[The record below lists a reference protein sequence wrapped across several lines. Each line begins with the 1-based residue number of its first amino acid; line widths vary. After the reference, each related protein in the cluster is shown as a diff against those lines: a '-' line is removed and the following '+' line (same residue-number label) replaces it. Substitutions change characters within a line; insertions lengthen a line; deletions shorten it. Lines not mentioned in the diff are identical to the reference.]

1 MKYDDLFRFE
11 PIETV
16 IQLTE
21 ADSAERAMHLVD
33 TFVISDR
40 MAEQLS
46 DLVIPN
52 LQFDEPADN
61 KGLLVVGNYGT
72 GKSHLMSVISAIAE
86 HEDAVE
92 ALTNPEVAE
101 AAEHISGRF
110 KVIRTE
116 IGSSEMR
123 LRNIV
128 CNQLSAHL
136 QEMGVEYTFPPMD
149 EVTNNKDDLQ
159 KMMAQFAEKYPD
171 HGLLLIVDELLDYLR
186 SRNDQDLVLDLN
198 FLRELGEVCSSVRLR
213 FMAGL
218 QEALVDNP
226 KWAHVADSLSWVMD
240 RYQQLRIVRED
251 VAFVVSERLLK
262 KDDEQRA
269 RIREHLTSFA
279 PLYENMAERMDEY
292 VRLFP
297 VHPTYLA
304 VFEELTIAEKREVLR
319 TLSGQMRKLVGEDV
333 PLGEP
338 GLLSYDSYWE
348 VLREN
353 KIRHAVPEIR
363 EVFDKSEVLVDR
375 VEHALTQPKYKDM
388 AHRICRA
395 LAVQRLGT
403 DDIYAPIGV
412 TAAELKD
419 GLCLYHSEL
428 PEQESGFLQTTVETT
443 LREIVKTMSGQ
454 YISHNEDN
462 QQYFLDLKKDID
474 YEAKIAERAE
484 TVGPGQLD
492 RFYFDA
498 LTRVMEC
505 HDTPSYVTGYRIWEH
520 EVPWLDHGITRR
532 GYLFFGAPNER
543 STAQPPRDFYI
554 YFLQPHKPPKYEDE
568 ERADEVFFDLK
579 NRDDEFNQA
588 LRLYAG
594 ARLMAQESSSS
605 QQYES
610 KADEHLRTIT
620 KWLRD
625 NMLTAFEVTHQGV
638 SQSVV
643 EALEGQ
649 RTGNLAVRDLV
660 NEVAAIYLAPAFEER
675 YPDYPSFT
683 TAITASNVD
692 QAAGDAIRFLAGG
705 QATQMATAVLQGL
718 ELMDDGKLRPNQ
730 SRYAKPILKKLDK
743 LENKEVINRKDLLVT
758 EQSVTREGAHQLEPE
773 LFAVVLV
780 AMVYSGDIV
789 LSIGSGKIDSG
800 NMEELRKTKL
810 EDIAQF
816 RHIEKPRGV
825 PVPAL
830 CALMEFLGLQPGLMK
845 NPDTRDEAIKAMQP
859 RVKEMVED
867 VVAAK
872 QKLRTGYQ
880 WWGAPL
886 VDEAEQEEYRKDLD
900 ALQEFLEKL
909 QPFNTPGKLRNFPFS
924 IADIEKQEDRSQALS
939 DLHALDALLDDVG
952 QLASYFETAEQVLP
966 EEDPWN
972 EEVAAAREDWRA
984 KMRDPV
990 VRTDD
995 GFRHEVRQALRAV
1008 KQDYIDRY
1016 ASLHQRA
1023 RLGINDD
1030 EKKQKLMNDPL
1041 LQDLKRLVT
1050 INLLPRGELSKRQNE
1065 LTSLKSCFQFTDS
1078 DIESRPV
1085 CPHCNF
1091 RPAQEEVRGNAST
1104 ILSQM
1109 GDQFE
1114 RLAEEWTQTLL
1125 ENLED
1130 PTAQQSIEL
1139 LSDDEQEAVEQF
1151 MEAKELPQPVSN
1163 EFVQGVQRALE
1174 GLEPV
1179 TVTAEELVET
1189 LGVNRPMT
1197 VEQFRK
1203 QFDSFVQGVAQGK
1216 DIDRLRIVIREGEQD
1231 AES

>member
-1 MKYDDLFRFE
+1 MKYDDLFQFE

-21 ADSAERAMHLVD
+21 ADSTERAMHLVD

-46 DLVIPN
+46 GLVIPN

-86 HEDAVE
+86 HEGAVE
-92 ALTNPEVAE
+92 ALNNAAVAE
-101 AAEHISGRF
+101 AATRIAGRF
-110 KVIRTE
+110 KVIRTI
-116 IGSSEMR
+116 IGASEMR
-123 LRNIV
+123 LRDIV
-128 CNQLSAHL
+128 CQQLTKHL
-136 QEMGVEYTFPPMD
+136 QEMGVEFTFPPMD
-149 EVTNNKDDLQ
+149 QVSNNAEHLQ
-159 KMMAQFAEKYPD
+159 RMMGTFAEKYPD

-186 SRNDQDLVLDLN
+186 SRHDQDLILDLN
-198 FLRELGEVCSSVRLR
+198 FLRELGEVCSTVRFR
-213 FMAGL
+213 FIGGL
-218 QEALVDNP
+218 QEALIDNP
-226 KWAHVADSLSWVMD
+226 RWAYVADNLRWVMD

-251 VAFVVSERLLK
+251 VAFVVAERLLK
-262 KDDEQRA
+262 KSDEQRA
-269 RIREHLTSFA
+269 RIREHLTPFA
-279 PLYENMAERMDEY
+279 PLYEDMAERIDDF

-297 VHPTYLA
+297 VHPTYLT
-304 VFEELTIAEKREVLR
+304 VFEQLTIAEKREVLR
-319 TLSGQMRKLVGEDV
+319 TLSGQMAQLVGEDV
-333 PLGEP
+333 SEDEP
-338 GLLSYDSYWE
+338 GLLSYDSYWDVLRDNKVLHAVAEVRE
-348 VLREN
+348 VL
-353 KIRHAVPEIR
+353 
-363 EVFDKSEVLVDR
+363 DKSEVLINK
-375 VEHALTQPKYKDM
+375 VESAFTRPQYK
-388 AHRICRA
+388 AVAKRICRA
-395 LAVQRLGT
+395 LAVHRLTT
-403 DDIYAPIGV
+403 DGLRVSIGV
-412 TAAELKD
+412 TAAELKN
-419 GLCLYHSEL
+419 GLCLYHAEL
-428 PEQESGFLQTTVETT
+428 PERESSFLQTTVETC
-443 LREIVKTMSGQ
+443 LREISRTTDGQ

-462 QQYFLDLKKDID
+462 GQYYLDLDKDID
-474 YEAKIAERAE
+474 YDLKIQQRAE
-484 TVGPGQLD
+484 TVSPSQLD

-505 HDTPSYVTGYRIWEH
+505 HDTPSYVSGYRIWEH
-520 EVPWLDHGITRR
+520 EVPWIDHGITRR

-554 YFLQPHKPPKYEDE
+554 YFLQPHDPPKYEDD

-579 NRDDEFNQA
+579 KRDDDFNQA

-643 EALEGQ
+643 ESLEGQ

-675 YPDYPSFT
+675 YPDYPSFS

-718 ELMDDGKLRPNQ
+718 ELMDDGKVRPHQ
-730 SRYAKPILKKLDK
+730 SRYAKPVFKKLDK
-743 LENKEVINRKDLLVT
+743 LANKEVINRKDLLVT
-758 EQSVTREGAHQLEPE
+758 EQGVTREEAHQLEPE

-789 LSIGSGKIDSG
+789 LSIGSGKVDAS

-816 RHIEKPRGV
+816 RHIEKPRT
-825 PVPAL
+825 PPISAL
-830 CALMEFLGLQPGLMK
+830 CALFEFLGLPEGLIK
-845 NPDTRDEAIKAMQP
+845 NPDTRDDAIKQLQP
-859 RVKEMVED
+859 AVRSLVED

-872 QKLRTGYQ
+872 QKLRTGYP

-886 VDEAEQEEYRKDLD
+886 VDEGEQEKYRKSLD
-900 ALQEFLEKL
+900 ALQAFLEKL

-924 IADIEKQEDRSQALS
+924 VADVEKQEEHREALS
-939 DLHALDALLDDVG
+939 DLDALEALLDDVG
-952 QLASYFETAEQVLP
+952 PLASYLETAAQVLP
-966 EEDPWN
+966 ENDPWN
-972 EEVAAAREDWRA
+972 EQVSAAREKWRA
-984 KMRDPV
+984 RMSDPE
-990 VRTDD
+990 VRTED
-995 GFRHEVRQALRAV
+995 GFRHEVRQALRTV

-1016 ASLHQRA
+1016 ASLHERA

-1050 INLLPRGELSKRQNE
+1050 ISLLPRGELSKRQNE

-1078 DIESRPV
+1078 AIEARPI

-1091 RPAQEEVRGNAST
+1091 RPAQEEVKGNAST
-1104 ILSQM
+1104 ILRQM
-1109 GDQFE
+1109 EDQFE

-1125 ENLED
+1125 DNLED

-1139 LSDDEQEAVEQF
+1139 LSDDEREAIEQF
-1151 MEAKELPQPVSN
+1151 IGSKELPQPITN

-1179 TVTAEELVET
+1179 TVTAEELVAT

-1216 DIDRLRIVIREGEQD
+1216 DIERLRIVIREGEQD

>member
-1 MKYDDLFRFE
+1 MKYDDLFQFE

-21 ADSAERAMHLVD
+21 ADSTERAMHLVD

-86 HEDAVE
+86 HEEAVE
-92 ALTNPEVAE
+92 ALNNAEVAE
-101 AAEHISGRF
+101 AAECISGRF
-110 KVIRTE
+110 KVIRTI
-116 IGSSEMR
+116 IGASEMR
-123 LRNIV
+123 LRDIV
-128 CNQLSAHL
+128 CEQLSRHL
-136 QEMGVEYTFPPMD
+136 QEMGVDYSFPPMD
-149 EVTNNKDDLQ
+149 QVSNNAEPLQ
-159 KMMAQFAEKYPD
+159 RMMGVFAEKYPD

-186 SRNDQDLVLDLN
+186 SRQDQDLILDLN
-198 FLRELGEVCSSVRLR
+198 FLRELGEVCNTVRLR
-213 FMAGL
+213 FIAGL

-226 KWAHVADSLSWVMD
+226 KWAYVADSLSWVMD

-269 RIREHLTSFA
+269 RIREHLIPFA
-279 PLYENMAERMDEY
+279 PLYENMAERMDDF

-319 TLSGQMRKLVGEDV
+319 TLSAQMRNLVGKDV
-333 PLGEP
+333 PEDEA
-338 GLLSYDSYWE
+338 GLLSYDSYWQ
-348 VLREN
+348 VLRDN
-353 KIRHAVPEIR
+353 KIRQSVPEVK

-395 LAVQRLGT
+395 LAVQRLSK

-412 TAAELKD
+412 TAGELKD

-428 PEQESGFLQTTVETT
+428 PEQDSSFLQTTVEAC
-443 LREIVKTMSGQ
+443 LREIIKTMSGQ

-462 QQYFLDLKKDID
+462 EQYYLDLKKDID
-474 YEAKIAERAE
+474 YETKVIQRAE
-484 TVGPGQLD
+484 SVGPGQLD

-498 LTRVMEC
+498 LTRVVEC
-505 HDTPSYVTGYRIWEH
+505 ADQTYVTGYRIWEH

-554 YFLQPHKPPKYEDE
+554 YFLQPHNPPKYDDD
-568 ERADEVFFDLK
+568 ERADEVFFDLRK
-579 NRDDEFNQA
+579 RDDEFNEA

-638 SQSVV
+638 SSSVV
-643 EALEGQ
+643 QALEGQ

-675 YPDYPSFT
+675 YPDYPSFS

-718 ELMDDGKLRPNQ
+718 ELMDDGKVRPHQ
-730 SRYAKPILKKLDK
+730 SRYAKPIFKKLDK
-743 LENKEVINRKDLLVT
+743 LANKEVINRKDLLVT
-758 EQSVTREGAHQLEPE
+758 EQGVTRDADHRLEPE

-780 AMVYSGDIV
+780 AMVNSGDIV
-789 LSIGSGKIDSG
+789 LSISSGKVDAS
-800 NMEELRKTKL
+800 NMEQLRKAKL

-816 RHIEKPRGV
+816 RHIEKPRGI
-825 PVPAL
+825 PVSAL
-830 CALMEFLGLQPGLMK
+830 CALFEFLGLPEGLIK
-845 NPDTRDEAIKAMQP
+845 NPDTRDDAIKQMQP
-859 RVKEMVED
+859 AVRSLVED

-872 QKLRTGYQ
+872 QKLRSGYP

-886 VDEAEQEEYRKDLD
+886 VDEGEQEKYRKDLD
-900 ALQEFLEKL
+900 ALQDFLEKL
-909 QPFNTPGKLRNFPFS
+909 QPFNTQGKLRNFPFTV
-924 IADIEKQEDRSQALS
+924 ADIEKQEEHREALS
-939 DLHALDALLDDVG
+939 DLEALEALLEDVG
-952 QLASYFETAEQVLP
+952 ALASYLETAAEVLP
-966 EEDPWN
+966 EDDPWN
-972 EEVAAAREDWRA
+972 DDVSMAREQWRA
-984 KMRDPV
+984 KMRDPEA
-990 VRTDD
+990 RTQDS
-995 GFRHEVRQALRAV
+995 FRHEVRQALRGV
-1008 KQDYIDRY
+1008 KQSYVERY
-1016 ASLHQRA
+1016 ASLHERA

-1091 RPAQEEVRGNAST
+1091 RPAQEEVKGNAST

-1114 RLAEEWTQTLL
+1114 RLAEEWTRTLVD
-1125 ENLED
+1125 NLQD

-1139 LSDDEQEAVEQF
+1139 LSDDEREAVGQF
-1151 MEAKELPQPVSN
+1151 MDAKELPQPVSN

-1179 TVTAEELVET
+1179 TVTAEKLVET

-1216 DIDRLRIVIREGEQD
+1216 DIERLRIVIREGEQD